1 MFFSK
6 EKLKKIR
13 KEKKITQN
21 QLASLIGKTRLT
33 IARYE
38 NGEIIPSEKI
48 IEKIAQVLGVD
59 IIELSDTC
67 YIKPQVW
74 NGVWHGLNEENDKIE
89 NLELF
94 KLIQNVILKEKIIEE
109 KKKLL
114 NKYVENFF
122 DDKFLPILESLLDEK
137 ISIEKRKEISER
149 IKNYL
154 YILLIEYTT

>member
-48 IEKIAQVLGVD
+48 IEKMAQVLGVD
-59 IIELSDTC
+59 IIELSDTS

-74 NGVWHGLNEENDKIE
+74 HEVWHGLNVENEKIE

-109 KKKLL
+109 KKELL
-114 NKYVENFF
+114 NKSVENFF
-122 DDKFLPILESLLDEK
+122 NDKFLPILESLIDEK
-137 ISIEKRKEISER
+137 ITIEKRKEISER